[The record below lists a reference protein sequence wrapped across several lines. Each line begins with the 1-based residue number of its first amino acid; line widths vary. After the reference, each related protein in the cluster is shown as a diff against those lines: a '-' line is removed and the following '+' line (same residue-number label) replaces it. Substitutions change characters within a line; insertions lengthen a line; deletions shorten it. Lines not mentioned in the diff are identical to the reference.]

1 MKRIRQILPAAME
14 SPEVIRVGRAL
25 AVLKRWNEVVGE
37 PLAERSWPDRYTNGT
52 VWVAVEGAAWANE
65 LRMMKEQILA
75 RLKEISN
82 EPELFHNI
90 RFGQRKLPPRPE
102 EAIPKTPEPELKSTT
117 QLSIREIAELRLKKM
132 RGELRS

>member
-1 MKRIRQILPAAME
+1 MRRIRQILPAAME
-14 SPEVIRVGRAL
+14 SPEVLRVGRAL

-65 LRMMKEQILA
+65 LRMMKEQILE
-75 RLKEISN
+75 RLKEISK

-102 EAIPKTPEPELKSTT
+102 VPYQKPAELELKGTT
-117 QLSIREIAELRLKKM
+117 QLSIREIAERRLARM
-132 RGELRS
+132 RGGENS

>member
-1 MKRIRQILPAAME
+1 MRRIRQILPAAME
-14 SPEVIRVGRAL
+14 SPEVLRVGRAL

-65 LRMMKEQILA
+65 LRMMKEQILI
-75 RLKEISN
+75 RLKEISG
-82 EPELFHNI
+82 EPTLFVNI

-102 EAIPKTPEPELKSTT
+102 PAYEPTPEPELKGSTE
-117 QLSIREIAELRLKKM
+117 LSIREIAERRLAKM
-132 RGELRS
+132 RKPEA